1 MTGQGLMVRVGGLSV
16 RVALRRRIGASV
28 AGDRRLAA
36 WASGRRRME
45 GGGQWRWTHT
55 NTTQQKHSAH
65 QTRLNIKNYFYCSS
79 SCRLPVKVLLERLR
93 LV

>member
-1 MTGQGLMVRVGGLSV
+1 
-16 RVALRRRIGASV
+16 
-28 AGDRRLAA
+28 
-36 WASGRRRME
+36 ME

-55 NTTQQKHSAH
+55 NTAQQKHSSH